1 MVTFLASRL
10 LGLSCNLSP
19 GGGLHGAPKKC
30 LLKVRFF
37 KKIQEWFLK
46 SERIQK

>member
-10 LGLSCNLSP
+10 LHRCSLGLSCNLSP

-30 LLKVRFF
+30 LLKGA
-37 KKIQEWFLK
+37 FL
-46 SERIQK
+46 